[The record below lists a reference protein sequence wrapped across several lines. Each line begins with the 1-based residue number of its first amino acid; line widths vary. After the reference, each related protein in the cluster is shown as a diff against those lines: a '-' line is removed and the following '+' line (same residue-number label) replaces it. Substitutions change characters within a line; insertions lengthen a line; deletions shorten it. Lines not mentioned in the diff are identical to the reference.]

1 MKSKTVE
8 VLELARPNRAGI
20 IDVVD
25 SDGNVVPLDYSG
37 EDFVPD
43 VNSCSGKDFT
53 KRNRTIVEM
62 CDLFGRIRSR
72 AGFAE
77 YHRGRGNY
85 D

>member
-43 VNSCSGKDFT
+43 VNNFIAVKIL
-53 KRNRTIVEM
+53 RREIE
-62 CDLFGRIRSR
+62 L
-72 AGFAE
+72 
-77 YHRGRGNY
+77 
-85 D
+85 